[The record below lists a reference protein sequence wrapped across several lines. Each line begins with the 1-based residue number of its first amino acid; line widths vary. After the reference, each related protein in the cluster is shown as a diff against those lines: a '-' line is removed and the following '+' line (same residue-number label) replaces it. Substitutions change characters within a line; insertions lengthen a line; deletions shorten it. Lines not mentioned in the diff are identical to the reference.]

1 MSKLLPT
8 VVFDLD
14 GTLADT
20 APDIVATLNA
30 VLASLGHAP
39 LPNKHAI
46 TLIGAGA
53 RALLAKGL
61 TSAGVGF
68 DNAKLDTL
76 FEQFLTHYE
85 DHIADAT
92 QLYPGALAALD
103 RLTADGFPIAVCTN
117 KMERHSKLLLDKL
130 GISQRF
136 GAICGRDSFPYFKP
150 DARHLTMT
158 IAQSGGDH
166 HHAIMVGDSI
176 TDIDTARNARLPV
189 IGVGFGYSETPMDRL
204 NPDIQIEHYDHLYE
218 AVVRLAKDGTKFPNR
233 SIAKKGK

>member
-39 LPNKHAI
+39 LPNEHAI

-85 DHIADAT
+85 AHIAEKT

-103 RLTADGFPIAVCTN
+103 RLTADGFSIAVCTN

-130 GISQRF
+130 GISHRF

-158 IAQSGGDH
+158 VTQSGGDH

-189 IGVGFGYSETPMDRL
+189 IGVGFGYSETPMGRL

-218 AVVRLAKDGTKFPNR
+218 AVVSLAKDGTKFPNR
-233 SIAKKGK
+233 SVAK

>member
-1 MSKLLPT
+1 MSQLLPT

-20 APDIVATLNA
+20 APDIIATLNA

-39 LPNKHAI
+39 LPHQHAI

-68 DNAKLDTL
+68 DTAKLDTL
-76 FEQFLTHYE
+76 FELFLMHYE
-85 DHIADAT
+85 AHIADET
-92 QLYPGALAALD
+92 QLYPGVLAALD
-103 RLTADGFPIAVCTN
+103 RLMANGFPISVCTN
-117 KMERHSKLLLDKL
+117 KMERHSKLLLDRL
-130 GISQRF
+130 GISHRF

-158 IAQSGGDH
+158 VAQSGGDH
-166 HHAIMVGDSI
+166 RHAIMVGDSM

-189 IGVGFGYSETPMDRL
+189 IGVGFGYSETPMHRL
-204 NPDIQIEHYDHLYE
+204 NPDIQIQHYDHLYE
-218 AVVRLAKDGTKFPNR
+218 AVVSLAKDETKFPNR
-233 SIAKKGK
+233 SVAN

>member
-1 MSKLLPT
+1 MSNLLPT

-14 GTLADT
+14 GTLAHT

-30 VLASLGHAP
+30 VLSSLGHAP
-39 LPNKHAI
+39 LPHEHAI

-68 DNAKLDTL
+68 DNAELDVL

-85 DHIADAT
+85 AHIADET
-92 QLYPGALAALD
+92 QLYPGTLAALD
-103 RLTADGFPIAVCTN
+103 RLTTDGFPIAVCTN

-130 GISQRF
+130 GIGHRF

-158 IAQSGGDH
+158 VAQSGGDH

-204 NPDIQIEHYDHLYE
+204 KPDIQIEHYDHLYE
-218 AVVRLAKDGTKFPNR
+218 AVVSLAKDGTKFPNR
-233 SIAKKGK
+233 SVAK